1 MTYNKNRNKELEFAP
16 GDKVY
21 LSTKN
26 LVTDE
31 GTKKLSDL
39 CTGPFEVLKKIGDG
53 AYKLK
58 LPPHVKVNLVFCN
71 KTNPIFELYTFFQS
85 FCIPYHFLLCCH
97 VIVRLIEQPPCSS
110 THDQEL
116 THVTVTLTM

>member
-1 MTYNKNRNKELEFAP
+1 MELRDAQRRQSTLYNKGQDKEPEFTL

-31 GTKKLSDL
+31 GVKKLSDL
-39 CTGPFEVLKKIGDG
+39 CTGPFEVIRKVGDG

-58 LPPHVKVNLVFCN
+58 LPPHIKINPVFNVALLTKWNPNL
-71 KTNPIFELYTFFQS
+71 
-85 FCIPYHFLLCCH
+85 IPG
-97 VIVRLIEQPPCSS
+97 
-110 THDQEL
+110 
-116 THVTVTLTM
+116 

>member
-1 MTYNKNRNKELEFAP
+1 MTDLPSEGQYDVPKQIKRLLETREQIKKELRDAQEWQSVAYNKNRNQELEFIP

-31 GTKKLSDL
+31 GAKKLSNL
-39 CTGPFEVLKKIGDG
+39 CTGPFEVIKKVGDG

-58 LPPHVKVNLVFCN
+58 LPPHVKVNPVFN
-71 KTNPIFELYTFFQS
+71 
-85 FCIPYHFLLCCH
+85 
-97 VIVRLIEQPPCSS
+97 
-110 THDQEL
+110 
-116 THVTVTLTM
+116 VTLLTKWQPDPILG